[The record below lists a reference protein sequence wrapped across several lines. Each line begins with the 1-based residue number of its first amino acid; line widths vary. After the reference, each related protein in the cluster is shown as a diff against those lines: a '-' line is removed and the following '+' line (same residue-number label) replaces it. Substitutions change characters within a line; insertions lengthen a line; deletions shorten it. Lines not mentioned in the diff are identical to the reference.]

1 MRHQTN
7 LSFPLFQNGIIKGTM
22 YVYFIRRVCRMLYWG
37 GIMVDRYSYNLN
49 LFNKIE
55 DWKESQF
62 GLGIPTSSMLE

>member
-49 LFNKIE
+49 PLNKIE
-55 DWKESQF
+55 D
-62 GLGIPTSSMLE
+62 